1 MENKRLNYFR
11 SFVRDD
17 VSLEAYFAIVPRLIN
32 AEAKKPVVYIY
43 IYKYHLATS
52 VTDIFASSSLGY
64 MILI

>member
-32 AEAKKPVVYIY
+32 AEAKKLVVYIY

-52 VTDIFASSSLGY
+52 VTDIFANSSLGY
-64 MILI
+64 MLLI